1 MYSAL
6 LAKFCNQIVQYFKH
20 FPVTVLK
27 NSVHRSN
34 FPLLMNFCSLLFFG
48 IVCTTEQIFLN
59 LCGKTTWRF
68 TISKVYHK
76 YLRFPLGFVEP
87 RARTI
92 LLIVLKV
99 SMLNFQIGFSNT
111 VIFFG
116 KVSGKVG

>member
-1 MYSAL
+1 M
-6 LAKFCNQIVQYFKH
+6 
-20 FPVTVLK
+20 
-27 NSVHRSN
+27 
-34 FPLLMNFCSLLFFG
+34 LLFFG

-68 TISKVYHK
+68 TISKNYHK

-99 SMLNFQIGFSNT
+99 SMLNFQIDFSNT

-116 KVSGKVG
+116 KDWKSGLNVPEVCTFLVLVIFDFAFLIVMEAT